1 MRTIKSTSVFA
12 LILSLFIAATSFAAI
27 PNVEYFDFS
36 GWDASL
42 IDNGPGQTFNVA
54 DGVNVTVQGFGDFTT
69 PSLWNG
75 ASFMSGHLQ
84 SGDRNQFHLTFDTS
98 LPLVIKT
105 ATVDANEQ
113 VELIGVGPE
122 TYVHLNGAAPLL
134 SDVGTSGIE
143 IQGAGFGVGAG
154 AAAGETMT
162 FAQQNLAVIV
172 RHDSL
177 FNNKYEFFRVGT
189 TVTVP
194 EPNSIALIGLGAI
207 GLVMSGRKRRNR

>member
-12 LILSLFIAATSFAAI
+12 VILSLFIAATSFAAI

-42 IDNGPGQTFNVA
+42 IDNGPGQTFNV
-54 DGVNVTVQGFGDFTT
+54 GSGINVTVQGFGDFTT
-69 PSLWNG
+69 PSAWNG
-75 ASFMSGHLQ
+75 ASIVSGHLE

-98 LPLVIKT
+98 LPVVIRT

-113 VELIGVGPE
+113 VEIIGVGPE
-122 TYVHLNGAAPLL
+122 TYVHMNGALPLL

-143 IQGAGFGVGAG
+143 IQGSGFGVGSG
-154 AAAGETMT
+154 AADGETMT
-162 FAQQNLAVIV
+162 FAQQNLAVII

-177 FNNKYEFFRVGT
+177 FREKFEFFMVGT
-189 TVTVP
+189 VVP